1 MLLIGVIVSKE
12 LEFDFNSGEED
23 GRLIYTVSQINNEI
37 KNMLEDVYPGIW
49 ITGEIS
55 NFKLYSSGHM
65 YFNIKDENSQIN
77 AVMFQYAN
85 NSLNFKPEDG
95 MQVLVYGR
103 ISAYPKRGDYQ
114 IIVNSMQRQGK
125 GVLSEEFERL
135 KKKLQNEG
143 LFEES
148 AKKPIP
154 EMISKIGVVTSKD
167 GAALHDILE
176 VLNNLEADVEVLI
189 YPVRVQGKEAET
201 EIPQAIEYLNEN
213 HKDLD
218 VLLVGRGG
226 GSIEDLWVFN
236 TEPVARA
243 IFVSDIPV
251 ISCVGHEID
260 FTIADF
266 VADLRA
272 PTPSAAAE
280 MAVRGTNSLKVR
292 FNDLK
297 EMLFDNINFVI
308 EKSQAKF
315 ETLSASRA
323 FAKPHLIYEDK
334 IAYVDDLGKRAE
346 RSLDSVIK
354 FNTEKIDNIMHKLDL
369 VSPLSVLKR
378 GYSICRDSNDK
389 IVKEAAAV
397 KADDTIS
404 LKLAKGSLKAKV
416 SGVEKE

>member
-1 MLLIGVIVSKE
+1 VADKF
-12 LEFDFNSGEED
+12 EFNFSDHEEND
-23 GRLIYTVSQINNEI
+23 GKLIYTVSQINDEI

-55 NFKLYSSGHM
+55 NFRLYSSGHM

-77 AVMFQYAN
+77 AVMFQHAN
-85 NSLNFKPEDG
+85 SSLNFRPEDG

-114 IIVNSMQRQGK
+114 IIVNTMQQQGK
-125 GVLSEEFERL
+125 GALSEEFERL
-135 KKKLQNEG
+135 KKKLQKEG

-148 AKKPIP
+148 AKKPVP
-154 EMISKIGVVTSKD
+154 EMINKIGIITSKD

-189 YPVRVQGKEAET
+189 YPVRVQGSEAEI
-201 EIPQAIEYLNEN
+201 EIPQAIKYLNEN
-213 HKDLD
+213 YGDLD

-226 GSIEDLWVFN
+226 GSIEDLWAFN

-243 IFVSDIPV
+243 IFNSDIPV

-260 FTIADF
+260 FTISDF
-266 VADLRA
+266 AADLRA

-280 MAVRGTNSLKVR
+280 MAVRGTNALKVR
-292 FNDLK
+292 FNGLK
-297 EMLFDNINFVI
+297 EMLFDNMDFII
-308 EKSQAKF
+308 ENAQAKLVS
-315 ETLSASRA
+315 LSSSRA
-323 FAKPHLIYEDK
+323 FTKPHLIYEDK

-346 RSLDSVIK
+346 RSFSNLLK
-354 FNTEKIDNIMHKLDL
+354 FKTEKIDNIMHKLDL

-378 GYSICRDSNDK
+378 GYSICRDTDGQ
-389 IVKEAAAV
+389 IVKDADAV
-397 KADDTIS
+397 KTDDNIL
-404 LKLAKGSLKAKV
+404 LKLAQGSLKAKV
-416 SGVEKE
+416 SGVEKND

>member
-1 MLLIGVIVSKE
+1 MSE
-12 LEFDFNSGEED
+12 DLEFDFNNHEEED
-23 GRLIYTVSQINNEI
+23 GRLIYTVTQINNEI

-65 YFNIKDENSQIN
+65 YFNVKDENSQIN

-103 ISAYPKRGDYQ
+103 ISAYAKRGDYQ
-114 IIVNSMQRQGK
+114 IIVSSMQRQGK
-125 GVLSEEFERL
+125 GALSEEFERL

-154 EMISKIGVVTSKD
+154 GMISKIGVVTSKD

-176 VLNNLEADVEVLI
+176 VLNNLEAGVEVLI

-213 HKDLD
+213 HKELD

-226 GSIEDLWVFN
+226 GSAEDLWAFN

-243 IFVSDIPV
+243 VFASGIPV
-251 ISCVGHEID
+251 ISCVGHEVD

-266 VADLRA
+266 AADLRA

-280 MAVRGTNSLKVR
+280 MAVRRTNVLKVR

-297 EMLFDNINFVI
+297 KMLFDNMNFTV
-308 EKSQAKF
+308 ENAQAKLESF
-315 ETLSASRA
+315 SSSRA
-323 FAKPHLIYEDK
+323 FTKPHLIYEDK

-346 RSLDSVIK
+346 HSLGTLIK
-354 FNTEKIDNIMHKLDL
+354 FNTEKIENIMHKLDL

-378 GYSICRDSNDK
+378 GYSICRDCNEK
-389 IVKEAAAV
+389 IVKEAEAL
-397 KADDTIS
+397 KIDDTIS
-404 LKLAKGSLKAKV
+404 LQFAKGSLKARV
-416 SGVEKE
+416 CGHTPECQE